1 MKSLRRILM
10 EPSSSTPKGK
20 GSQRSHRRR
29 RTLSPPTLKIRIP
42 RKVTLTYCEP
52 EGKESLLIH
61 PIPPL
66 ALAEALS
73 TQFRKRIQLRLIS
86 PLMTPSRQS
95 HPTGL
100 NFSKLSRKRFLT
112 ASLMLSCSV
121 TITVLATRQ
130 RWSEK
135 LGMGSALRTLPAQLG
150 ATVLFV
156 AFVQSMLQ

>member
-1 MKSLRRILM
+1 MKSLRRTLM
-10 EPSSSTPKGK
+10 ELSSSTHRERE
-20 GSQRSHRRR
+20 SQRSHRRR
-29 RTLSPPTLKIRIP
+29 RTLGPPTLKIRIP
-42 RKVTLTYCEP
+42 KRVTLTYYEP
-52 EGKESLLIH
+52 EERESLSIL

-73 TQFRKRIQLRLIS
+73 TQFRRRIQLRSIL
-86 PLMTPSRQS
+86 PLMTQLRQS

-100 NFSKLSRKRFLT
+100 NFSRLSRKRSLT

-121 TITVLATRQ
+121 TITVLATKQ

-135 LGMGSALRTLPAQLG
+135 LGMGPALRTLPAQLG